1 MCLLISELKRITSN
15 YYNDYIKLLSKKIN
29 KIEEVNY
36 ISNDIIKFIKHFI
49 DKHNENLDI
58 ESLNQYLKTE
68 ADNFSELME
77 SIMDVVTQF
86 SINVLD
92 NIKSLF
98 VEKNILNINKENKD
112 IINSDEEDSIIENPD
127 NLNIGNGD
135 DNLENLSSDKLNK
148 NDYLLLNGDEIYLEK
163 MDNIK
168 NKKKEKSNYPNNM
181 LDDLSI

>member
-1 MCLLISELKRITSN
+1 M
-15 YYNDYIKLLSKKIN
+15 SKKN
-29 KIEEVNY
+29 NEIEEVNY

-58 ESLNQYLKTE
+58 ESLNQYIKTE

-77 SIMDVVTQF
+77 SILDVVTQF

-112 IINSDEEDSIIENPD
+112 IINSDEEEDSIIKNPD

-148 NDYLLLNGDEIYLEK
+148 SDYLLLNGDEIYLEK